1 MKVILQSSP
10 TRPCYN
16 VLKNNV
22 STIEM
27 EMTCQEWDR
36 GTGEFV
42 THNILADYIQN
53 AAKTNDILDSIS
65 FNTRVNQ
72 VKKAGSLWELEVGH
86 LVEEGRDV
94 SVVDKVEVRPVQ
106 RSILV
111 ANMLTKSQH
120 FDAVVVASGHYHAPN
135 IPDIPG
141 LAAWKNA
148 FPNQVSHS
156 KRYRSNQG
164 FENQNVLLIGAGV
177 SSIDIARDLGSTAAS
192 IYQSSRSGPY
202 DLPSHLLPENAAR
215 VGGIESFDSLD
226 STELCDDGTIPG
238 TVTLRSGQMLC
249 GIHRVIVCTGYHV
262 SFPFMRGYHTDFV
275 QPEDASE
282 TVLVTDGQQTHNLH
296 KDIFYIPDPTLAFI
310 GVPYH
315 VATFTLFEFQ
325 AMALASVYSGDT
337 KLPSTIAMRNE
348 YLERLKQKGA
358 GRFFHS
364 LKKRGDEIAYVND
377 LVAMVNEGGNTPVIA
392 MRGHSQTWLDAYVR
406 RGIRME
412 ALFSNVR
419 NPDMDKRVLGRM
431 DGC

>member
-1 MKVILQSSP
+1 
-10 TRPCYN
+10 
-16 VLKNNV
+16 
-22 STIEM
+22 M
-27 EMTCQEWDR
+27 EMTCQEWDE

-42 THNILADYIQN
+42 THNILAEYIQN
-53 AAKTNDILDSIS
+53 AAKTNDILDCIS

-72 VKKAGSLWELEVGH
+72 VKKVGSLWELEVAR
-86 LVEEGRDV
+86 LVGEGREV
-94 SVVDKVEVRPVQ
+94 SVVDSVEVPSVQ

-111 ANMLTKSQH
+111 VNMLTRSQH
-120 FDAVVVASGHYHAPN
+120 FDAVVVATGHYHAPN

-141 LAAWKNA
+141 LAEWKSA
-148 FPNQVSHS
+148 LPNQVSHS

-164 FENQNVLLIGAGV
+164 FENQNVLLVGAGV

-202 DLPSHLLPENAAR
+202 DLPSHLLPPNAAR
-215 VGGIESFDSLD
+215 VGGIESFDPL
-226 STELCDDGTIPG
+226 STGELCDDGIIPG
-238 TVTLRSGQMLC
+238 TVTLRSGQKLC
-249 GIHRVIVCTGYHV
+249 GVHRVIVCTGYHV
-262 SFPFMRGYHTDFV
+262 SFPFMRNYHTDFI

-325 AMALASVYSGDT
+325 AMALAAVYSGDA
-337 KLPSTIAMRNE
+337 KLPSTASMRNQ
-348 YLERLKQKGA
+348 YRERLKQKGA

-377 LVAMVNEGGNTPVIA
+377 LVAMVNEGGNTPVVA
-392 MRGHSQTWLDAYVR
+392 MKGHSEKWLEAYVR
-406 RGIRME
+406 RGVRMV
-412 ALFSNVR
+412 ALFSTAR
-419 NPDMDKRVLGRM
+419 DPDIDKRVLERM
-431 DGC
+431 YGC